1 MNSEYIIDVAVIVDG
16 SNIYRKI
23 MNLMNSKILENLTC
37 GLLIPL

>member
-1 MNSEYIIDVAVIVDG
+1 MNSEYIIDVAIIVDG

-23 MNLMNSKILENLTC
+23 MNLMNLKILENLTC